1 MIPVDKLLAFLEEDA
16 PHGDVTST
24 AIIPDTM
31 CRADITAKQA
41 GIIAGLLEVLAL
53 CDHFGI
59 SVEQHQKDGALVK
72 RGDVLLTLDGR
83 AKDILLLERTLLNII
98 GRMSGIATK
107 TRRMADLVKK
117 AIPSARVAA
126 TRKTCPG
133 LRFLDKKAVIIGG
146 GEAHRYSL
154 SDQILIKDNHLAIVP
169 MEEALTNAKKWS
181 LYRLIEVEVG
191 NAADAIMAAKNGADI
206 VMLDNMGP
214 DEVKETIR
222 ALEKE
227 NLRSGVV
234 LELSGGIDEQSVNQ
248 YAGCT
253 VDVISMGTLTHSVSN
268 FDVSLSVI
276 PGAQLVTL

>member
-1 MIPVDKLLAFLEEDA
+1 MIPVEKLLAFLEEDA

-31 CRADITAKQA
+31 CRADITAKQT
-41 GIIAGLLEVLAL
+41 GIIAGLLEVLTL

-72 RGDVLLTLDGR
+72 KGDILLTLDGK

-107 TRRMADLVKK
+107 TRKMADLVKK

-133 LRFLDKKAVIIGG
+133 LRLLDKKAVIIGG

-169 MEEALTNAKKWS
+169 MEEALKKAKKWS
-181 LYRLIEVEVG
+181 LYRSIEVEVG
-191 NAADAIMAAKNGADI
+191 NPADAIMAAKNGADI

-214 DEVKETIR
+214 DEVKETIH
-222 ALEKE
+222 AMEKE
-227 NLRSGVV
+227 NLRGGVV
-234 LELSGGIDEQSVNQ
+234 LELSGGIDEQSVKQ
-248 YAGCT
+248 YSGCT
-253 VDVISMGTLTHSVSN
+253 VDVISMGALTHSVSN

-276 PGAQLVTL
+276 PGAHLVTL